1 MRLQPEVPAQSGIS
15 SETGI
20 VHQLTS
26 LSRGNSLDVQLT
38 SDKIHLMEKT
48 QIQSVVTQLQKE
60 RARLENE
67 LHGVTAALTTF
78 GKVFLR
84 GSKGSRRG
92 EPAHHKKQ
100 KKKGLRAP
108 PRERRGLPRPRG
120 AASPHEKINVVL
132 QFERSL
138 TPPATNSANS

>member
-1 MRLQPEVPAQSGIS
+1 MRLQPEVLAQSGIS

-20 VHQLTS
+20 VRQSAT
-26 LSRGNSLDVQLT
+26 LSRVNSLDVQLT
-38 SDKIHLMEKT
+38 SDRIHLMAKT
-48 QIQSVVTQLQKE
+48 LIQSVVTQLQKE

-92 EPAHHKKQ
+92 ASAHPKKRTISAAGRKRIAAAQ
-100 KKKGLRAP
+100 RARWARVRAAKKK
-108 PRERRGLPRPRG
+108 
-120 AASPHEKINVVL
+120 
-132 QFERSL
+132 
-138 TPPATNSANS
+138 